1 MNVLYH
7 AHSGLR
13 YLVLLLAVASIVVLG
28 LALANGRPSK
38 ATRILPAAFTG
49 TLDLQVLLG
58 IGLVISGIFYD
69 ALAGHLVMMILAVVA
84 AHGSSVMAKR
94 ARDDRRA
101 VVVRLAGVAIALVLI
116 VGGIMAIGRGVFGS
130 AAPTVG

>member
-1 MNVLYH
+1 MLYH

-13 YLVLLLAVASIVVLG
+13 YLVLLLAVAAIVALG
-28 LALANGRPSK
+28 MAVASGRPGK
-38 ATRILPAAFTG
+38 AARILPAAFTG

-58 IGLVISGIFYD
+58 IVLVISGIYYD
-69 ALAGHLVMMILAVVA
+69 ALVGHLVMMVLAVAA

-94 ARDDRRA
+94 AGDERRA
-101 VVVRLAGVAIALVLI
+101 ARIRLIGVAVALLLI

-130 AAPTVG
+130 AAPTVVG